1 MYSGIWLKIAKSNQ
15 EKFGFNENTFSVL
28 DLRLITYN
36 HYITMYYNT
45 HKLFT
50 SRNRKC
56 LKILKMKVKH
66 TMLQY
71 TGAFV
76 CNRQPWRKDLQIL
89 KELVENGDKPWSAL
103 NFVLVNTRIR
113 NLKVVFKN
121 VKLINKHLDFV
132 LLEM

>member
-1 MYSGIWLKIAKSNQ
+1 
-15 EKFGFNENTFSVL
+15 
-28 DLRLITYN
+28 
-36 HYITMYYNT
+36 
-45 HKLFT
+45 
-50 SRNRKC
+50 
-56 LKILKMKVKH
+56 MKVKH